1 MIGQMPRQ
9 KTKPPFSRAA
19 FLSVWFCYAFLG
31 ANTLTPI
38 IDYLAEERLTFKVVD
53 YLAEL
58 EAAKNKIQRK
68 QRKTR
73 ATK

>member
-1 MIGQMPRQ
+1 M
-9 KTKPPFSRAA
+9 
-19 FLSVWFCYAFLG
+19 
-31 ANTLTPI
+31 TPI
-38 IDYLAEERLTFKVVD
+38 VDYLAQERLTFKVVD

-58 EAAKNKIQRK
+58 DAAKTRLQRK

>member
-1 MIGQMPRQ
+1 MGLLAEI
-9 KTKPPFSRAA
+9 KFN
-19 FLSVWFCYAFLG
+19 LG
-31 ANTLTPI
+31 ADHTMTPI
-38 IDYLAEERLTFKVVD
+38 VDYLAEDRLTFKVVD

-58 EAAKNKIQRK
+58 EAAKNKT

>member
-1 MIGQMPRQ
+1 M
-9 KTKPPFSRAA
+9 
-19 FLSVWFCYAFLG
+19 
-31 ANTLTPI
+31 TPI
-38 IDYLAEERLTFKVVD
+38 VDYLAQERLTFKVID

-58 EAAKNKIQRK
+58 EAAKNKTQRK